1 MRTVYEKADVLPMLA
16 EVFRE
21 LGYEGA
27 SFGKI
32 TERTGISKG
41 SLYHFFPDGKE
52 QMAAEVIAQI
62 DGWFVENVYRSLEQD
77 TPGAALE
84 RMWTEVDTYFRSGG
98 RVCLI
103 GAFALDT
110 TRDSFAEAIRGYF
123 DRWVKALALCLKKT
137 GIEPAAAQASAEDV
151 VAGIQGALVLSRALD
166 NRQVF
171 LRAMRRLR
179 NDVDALIA
187 QAVSRKAGARNR
199 RVSPPSSQKG
209 ARLPRR

>member
-1 MRTVYEKADVLPMLA
+1 MLA

-32 TERTGISKG
+32 TELTGISKG

-62 DGWFVENVYRSLEQD
+62 DGWFVENIYQSLEQGA
-77 TPGAALE
+77 PSAALE
-84 RMWTEVDTYFRSGG
+84 RMWVEVDTYFRSGR

-110 TRDSFAEAIRGYF
+110 TRDSFAAAIRDYF
-123 DRWVKALALCLKKT
+123 HRWVRALARCLSKMGVK
-137 GIEPAAAQASAEDV
+137 PAVARASAEDV

-166 NRQVF
+166 DQQVF

-179 NDVDALIA
+179 SDVDTLLA
-187 QAVSRKAGARNR
+187 QD
-199 RVSPPSSQKG
+199 SPPLRKG
-209 ARLPRR
+209 ATGKKRDVSLKASPRKGVRLQGR